1 MTISRNLSILAEGA
15 SSSGVL
21 AVTNGGTGVTTSTG
35 SGATVLGTAPALNT
49 PVVTNYTETL
59 YAPAA
64 GSSFTVSLA
73 NGTVQELSLNA
84 NGTITLPASVAG
96 KSFIIIVTYSGAYSI
111 TWAGGTTIKWPG
123 GTTPTPTSAS
133 GKFDIFSFFQ
143 DGTNTYGQ
151 TYGLNY

>member
-1 MTISRNLSILAEGA
+1 MTISRNLSILAEGVN
-15 SSSGVL
+15 SSGVL
-21 AVTNGGTGVTTSTG
+21 GTANGGTGATSTTGTG
-35 SGATVLGTAPALNT
+35 SSVLNT
-49 PVVTNYTETL
+49 NPSLTNPTVTNYVETL